1 MKCRQPLINV
11 EDRTMR
17 NLTRSLLLAFVVALV
32 PPTLCAAQQAHPAA
46 RARVPAL
53 VAISP
58 NLHGAETP
66 FRLARLGGNSP
77 RDVILLAP
85 DADASVLTRAVE
97 ALMVV
102 RRQSGDA
109 ASTSATF
116 RVQQPQRLRV
126 LPWAARVLQDV
137 RGAAPREIPGVGRL
151 RAVQI
156 WLPAQ
161 HPRA

>member
-1 MKCRQPLINV
+1 
-11 EDRTMR
+11 MR
-17 NLTRSLLLAFVVALV
+17 RLNLALLL
-32 PPTLCAAQQAHPAA
+32 TLIMAVLPHSECEAQAATGAA

-58 NLHGAETP
+58 ELQDAATP
-66 FRLARLGGNSP
+66 FRLARFGGNSP

-85 DADASVLTRAVE
+85 DADASVLTQAVE

-109 ASTSATF
+109 TSTSAAF
-116 RVQQPQRLRV
+116 RVQQAPRPRAP
-126 LPWAARVLQDV
+126 LPWAARVLEDV
-137 RGAAPREIPGVGRL
+137 RNAAPREIPGVGRL
-151 RAVQI
+151 RARQI

-161 HPRA
+161 SRG